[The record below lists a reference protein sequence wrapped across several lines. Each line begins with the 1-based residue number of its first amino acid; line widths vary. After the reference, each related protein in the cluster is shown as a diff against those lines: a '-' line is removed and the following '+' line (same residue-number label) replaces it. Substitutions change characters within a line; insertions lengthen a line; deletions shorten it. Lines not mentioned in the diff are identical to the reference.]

1 MFEVK
6 EKPRLVEKAYLL
18 AVILREEERANA
30 QSLLDEL
37 EELVSNLGIR
47 IFCKKVV
54 RVRKTYAGYLL
65 GKGKFNEVIED
76 VGELGCDV
84 IIFDNELSPSQQR
97 NWEAESKVLVIDRQE
112 IILDVFAARAQ
123 TKEAVLQ
130 VKLARLEYS
139 LPRLRR
145 AWTHLGRQ
153 RGGGVTQRGEGEA
166 QIELDQR
173 LVRDQISA
181 TKKEIKQVA
190 KTRKTSRKKRLRIPL
205 PTVALVGY
213 TNAGKSTLLNQ
224 VCDSDVLSADKLF
237 ATLDPTSRQSL
248 LPNGEK
254 IILTDTVGF
263 IRKLPHRLVDAFRA
277 TLEETLVANLLL
289 HVVDLSNP
297 QFEEHM
303 ETTLSVLSELGA
315 KEKEILTVFNKVD
328 LLKENDLVNLRISQN
343 YKDGDMVYLSC
354 KSGEGISDLMELIES
369 KLGLRREPITY
380 LIPHDKYSLVVN
392 IRKEGCL
399 AEESAEEDGMLITAY
414 PSNRLKKELKR
425 YEVSY

>member
-18 AVILREEERANA
+18 AVISKEEERKNA
-30 QSLLDEL
+30 ESLLEEL
-37 EELVSNLGIR
+37 DELVSNLGIQ
-47 IFCKKVV
+47 IFHKKVV
-54 RVRKTYAGYLL
+54 RVRKTYPGYLI
-65 GKGKFNEVIED
+65 GKGKFNEIIQQ
-76 VGELGCDV
+76 VGDLACDV

-97 NWEAESKVLVIDRQE
+97 NWEEESKVLVIDRQE

-173 LVRDQISA
+173 LVRDQITA
-181 TKKEIKQVA
+181 TKKEIKQIA
-190 KTRKTSRKKRLRIPL
+190 KTRKTSRKRRLKIPL
-205 PTVALVGY
+205 PTIALVGY
-213 TNAGKSTLLNQ
+213 TNAGKSTLLNKL
-224 VCDSDVLSADKLF
+224 CRSDVLSEDKLF
-237 ATLDPTSRQSL
+237 ATLDPTSRQAR
-248 LPNGEK
+248 LPNGIK
-254 IILTDTVGF
+254 IIFTDTVGF

-303 ETTLSVLSELGA
+303 ETTVAVLNELGA
-315 KEKEILTVFNKVD
+315 EDKEILTVFNKID
-328 LLKENDLVNLRISQN
+328 LLKSNDLENLKLSQN
-343 YKDGDMVYLSC
+343 CKGVDNVFVSC
-354 KSGEGISDLMELIES
+354 ETGEGIPELLLVIER
-369 KLGLRREPITY
+369 KLGLTKKERSF
-380 LIPHDKYSLVVN
+380 LIPHDQYQLVVKT
-392 IRKEGCL
+392 RKEGSL
-399 AEESAEEDGMLITAY
+399 VNEYAEDDGVRLTAY
-414 PSNRLKKELKR
+414 PSNLLYEELKNF
-425 YEVSY
+425 EL

>member
-414 PSNRLKKELKR
+414 PSNQLRKELKG

>member
-18 AVILREEERANA
+18 AVISKEEERKNA
-30 QSLLDEL
+30 ESLLDEL
-37 EELVSNLGIR
+37 DELVSNLGIQ
-47 IFCKKVV
+47 IFHKKVV
-54 RVRKTYAGYLL
+54 RVRKTYPGYLI
-65 GKGKFNEVIED
+65 GKGKFNEIIQQ
-76 VGELGCDV
+76 VGDLACDV

-97 NWEAESKVLVIDRQE
+97 NWEEESKVLVIDRQE

-173 LVRDQISA
+173 LVRDQITA
-181 TKKEIKQVA
+181 TKKEIKQIA
-190 KTRKTSRKKRLRIPL
+190 KTRKTSRKRRLKIPL
-205 PTVALVGY
+205 PTIALVGY
-213 TNAGKSTLLNQ
+213 TNAGKSTLLNKL
-224 VCDSDVLSADKLF
+224 CRSDVLSEDKLF
-237 ATLDPTSRQSL
+237 ATLDPTSRQAR
-248 LPNGEK
+248 LPNGIK
-254 IILTDTVGF
+254 IIFTDTVGF

-303 ETTLSVLSELGA
+303 ETTVAVLNELGA
-315 KEKEILTVFNKVD
+315 EDKEILTVFNKID
-328 LLKENDLVNLRISQN
+328 LLKSNDLENLKLSQN
-343 YKDGDMVYLSC
+343 CKGVDNVFVSC
-354 KSGEGISDLMELIES
+354 ESGEGIPELLLVIER
-369 KLGLRREPITY
+369 KLGLTKKERSF
-380 LIPHDKYSLVVN
+380 LIPHDQYQLVVKT
-392 IRKEGCL
+392 RKEGSL
-399 AEESAEEDGMLITAY
+399 VNEYAEDDGVRLTAY
-414 PSNRLKKELKR
+414 PSNLLYEELKNF
-425 YEVSY
+425 EL

>member
-30 QSLLDEL
+30 ESLLDEL

-303 ETTLSVLSELGA
+303 ETTLTVLSELGA

-354 KSGEGISDLMELIES
+354 KSGEGISDLMGLIES

-414 PSNRLKKELKR
+414 PSNRLRKELKG

>member
-1 MFEVK
+1 
-6 EKPRLVEKAYLL
+6 
-18 AVILREEERANA
+18 
-30 QSLLDEL
+30 
-37 EELVSNLGIR
+37 
-47 IFCKKVV
+47 V

-303 ETTLSVLSELGA
+303 DTTLTVLSELGA

-328 LLKENDLVNLRISQN
+328 LLKDNDLVNLRISQN

-414 PSNRLKKELKR
+414 PSNRLRKELKG

>member
-18 AVILREEERANA
+18 AVISKEEERKNA
-30 QSLLDEL
+30 ESLLEEL
-37 EELVSNLGIR
+37 DELVSNLGIQ
-47 IFCKKVV
+47 IFHKKVV
-54 RVRKTYAGYLL
+54 RVRKTYPGYLI
-65 GKGKFNEVIED
+65 GKGKFNEIIQQ
-76 VGELGCDV
+76 VGDLACDV

-97 NWEAESKVLVIDRQE
+97 NWEEESKVLVIDRQE

-173 LVRDQISA
+173 LVRDQITA
-181 TKKEIKQVA
+181 TKKEIKQIA
-190 KTRKTSRKKRLRIPL
+190 KTRKTSRKRRLKIPL
-205 PTVALVGY
+205 PTIALVGY
-213 TNAGKSTLLNQ
+213 TNAGKSTLLNK
-224 VCDSDVLSADKLF
+224 VCRSDVLSEDKLF
-237 ATLDPTSRQSL
+237 ATLDPTSRQAR
-248 LPNGEK
+248 LPNGIK
-254 IILTDTVGF
+254 IIFTDTVGF

-303 ETTLSVLSELGA
+303 ETTVAVLNELGA
-315 KEKEILTVFNKVD
+315 EDKEILTVFNKID
-328 LLKENDLVNLRISQN
+328 LLKSNDLENLKLSQN
-343 YKDGDMVYLSC
+343 CKDVDNVFVSC
-354 KSGEGISDLMELIES
+354 ETGEGIPELLLVIER
-369 KLGLRREPITY
+369 KLGLTKKKRSF
-380 LIPHDKYSLVVN
+380 LIPHDQYQLVVKT
-392 IRKEGCL
+392 RKEGSL
-399 AEESAEEDGMLITAY
+399 VNEYAEDDGVRLTAY
-414 PSNRLKKELKR
+414 PSNLLYEELKNF
-425 YEVSY
+425 EL

>member
-18 AVILREEERANA
+18 AVISKEEERKNA
-30 QSLLDEL
+30 ESLLEEL
-37 EELVSNLGIR
+37 DELVSNLGIQ
-47 IFCKKVV
+47 IFHKKVV
-54 RVRKTYAGYLL
+54 RVRKTYPGYLI
-65 GKGKFNEVIED
+65 GKGKFNEIIQQ
-76 VGELGCDV
+76 VGDLACDV

-97 NWEAESKVLVIDRQE
+97 NWEEESKVLVIDRQE

-173 LVRDQISA
+173 LVRDQITA
-181 TKKEIKQVA
+181 TKKEIKQIA
-190 KTRKTSRKKRLRIPL
+190 KTRKTSRKRRLKIPL
-205 PTVALVGY
+205 PTIALVGY
-213 TNAGKSTLLNQ
+213 TNAGKSTLLNK
-224 VCDSDVLSADKLF
+224 VCRSDVLSEDKLF
-237 ATLDPTSRQSL
+237 ATLDPTSRQAR
-248 LPNGEK
+248 LPNGIK
-254 IILTDTVGF
+254 IIFTDTVGF

-303 ETTLSVLSELGA
+303 ETTLAVLNELGA
-315 KEKEILTVFNKVD
+315 EDKEILTVFNKID
-328 LLKENDLVNLRISQN
+328 LLKSNDLENLKLSQN
-343 YKDGDMVYLSC
+343 CKGVDNVFVSC
-354 KSGEGISDLMELIES
+354 ESGEGIPELLLVIER
-369 KLGLRREPITY
+369 KLGLTKKERSF
-380 LIPHDKYSLVVN
+380 LIPHDQYQLVVKT
-392 IRKEGCL
+392 RKEGSL
-399 AEESAEEDGMLITAY
+399 VNEYAEDDGVRLTAY
-414 PSNRLKKELKR
+414 PSNLLYEELKNF
-425 YEVSY
+425 EL

>member
-18 AVILREEERANA
+18 AVILREEERANV

-237 ATLDPTSRQSL
+237 ATLDPTSRQAL

-369 KLGLRREPITY
+369 KLGLRRKPITY

-414 PSNRLKKELKR
+414 PSNRLRKELKG

>member
-18 AVILREEERANA
+18 AVISKEEERNNA
-30 QSLLDEL
+30 ESLLDEL
-37 EELVSNLGIR
+37 YELVSNLGIQ
-47 IFCKKVV
+47 IFHKKVV
-54 RVRKTYAGYLL
+54 RVRKTYPGYLI
-65 GKGKFNEVIED
+65 GKGKFNEIIQQ
-76 VGELGCDV
+76 VGDLACDV

-97 NWEAESKVLVIDRQE
+97 NWEEESKVLVIDRQE

-173 LVRDQISA
+173 LVRDQITA
-181 TKKEIKQVA
+181 TKKEIKQIA
-190 KTRKTSRKKRLRIPL
+190 KTRKTTRKRRLKIPL
-205 PTVALVGY
+205 PTIALVGY
-213 TNAGKSTLLNQ
+213 TNAGKSTFLNK
-224 VCDSDVLSADKLF
+224 VCRSDVLSEDKLF
-237 ATLDPTSRQSL
+237 ATLDPTSRHAR
-248 LPNGEK
+248 LPNGIK
-254 IILTDTVGF
+254 IIFTDTVGF

-303 ETTLSVLSELGA
+303 ETTLAVLNELGA
-315 KEKEILTVFNKVD
+315 EDKEILTVFNKID
-328 LLKENDLVNLRISQN
+328 LLKSNDLENLKLSQN
-343 YKDGDMVYLSC
+343 CKGVDNVFVSC
-354 KSGEGISDLMELIES
+354 ESGEGISELLQFIER
-369 KLGLRREPITY
+369 KLGLTKKERTF
-380 LIPHDKYSLVVN
+380 LIPHDQYQLVVN
-392 IRKEGCL
+392 TRKEGSL
-399 AEESAEEDGMLITAY
+399 VNEYAEYDGVRLTAY
-414 PSNRLKKELKR
+414 PSNLLYEDLKNFEL
-425 YEVSY
+425 

>member
-30 QSLLDEL
+30 QSLLDKL

-414 PSNRLKKELKR
+414 PSNQLRKELKG

>member
-18 AVILREEERANA
+18 AVISREDERANA
-30 QSLLDEL
+30 ESLLDEL
-37 EELVSNLGIR
+37 DELVSNLGIQ
-47 IFCKKVV
+47 IFHKKVV
-54 RVRKTYAGYLL
+54 RVRKTYPGYLL
-65 GKGKFNEVIED
+65 GKGKFNEILCE

-84 IIFDNELSPSQQR
+84 IIFDNDLSPSQQR

-166 QIELDQR
+166 QIEIDQR
-173 LVRDQISA
+173 LVRDQITA
-181 TKKEIKQVA
+181 TKKEIKQVS
-190 KTRKTSRKKRLRIPL
+190 KTRKTSRKRRLRIPL

-213 TNAGKSTLLNQ
+213 TNAGKSTLLNK
-224 VCDSDVLSADKLF
+224 VCGADVLSEDKLF
-237 ATLDPTSRQSL
+237 ATLDPTSRQAQ
-248 LPNGEK
+248 LPTGKK
-254 IILTDTVGF
+254 IIFTDTVGF

-289 HVVDLSNP
+289 HIVDLSNP

-303 ETTLSVLSELGA
+303 QTTLSVLNELGA
-315 KEKEILTVFNKVD
+315 EDKEILTVFNKID
-328 LLKENDLVNLRISQN
+328 LLESDNLENLKLSQNCNERDLVF
-343 YKDGDMVYLSC
+343 VSC
-354 KSGEGISDLMELIES
+354 ESGEGLLELLQLIEG
-369 KLGLRREPITY
+369 KLGLTKKERTF
-380 LIPHDKYSLVVN
+380 LIPHDQYQLVVKT
-392 IRKEGCL
+392 RKEGSL
-399 AEESAEEDGMLITAY
+399 ANEKAEDRGVRITSY
-414 PSNRLKKELKR
+414 PSNRLLEELR
-425 YEVSY
+425 EFEV

>member
-18 AVILREEERANA
+18 AVILREEERANV

-303 ETTLSVLSELGA
+303 ETTLTVLSELGA

-414 PSNRLKKELKR
+414 PSNQLRKELKG

>member
-18 AVILREEERANA
+18 AVISREDERANA
-30 QSLLDEL
+30 ESLLDEL
-37 EELVSNLGIR
+37 DELVSNLGIQ
-47 IFCKKVV
+47 IFHKKVV
-54 RVRKTYAGYLL
+54 RVRKTYPGYLL
-65 GKGKFNEVIED
+65 GKGKFNEILCE

-84 IIFDNELSPSQQR
+84 IIFDNDLSPSQQR

-166 QIELDQR
+166 QIEIDQR
-173 LVRDQISA
+173 LVRDQITA
-181 TKKEIKQVA
+181 TKKEIKQVS
-190 KTRKTSRKKRLRIPL
+190 KTRKTSRKRRLRIPL

-213 TNAGKSTLLNQ
+213 TNAGKSTLLNK
-224 VCDSDVLSADKLF
+224 VCGADVLSEDKLF
-237 ATLDPTSRQSL
+237 ATLDPTSRQAQ
-248 LPNGEK
+248 LPTGKK
-254 IILTDTVGF
+254 IIFTDTVGF

-303 ETTLSVLSELGA
+303 QTTLSVLNELGA
-315 KEKEILTVFNKVD
+315 EDKEILTVFNKID
-328 LLKENDLVNLRISQN
+328 LLESDNLENLKLSQNCNEGDLVF
-343 YKDGDMVYLSC
+343 VSC
-354 KSGEGISDLMELIES
+354 ESGEGLSKLLQVIEG
-369 KLGLRREPITY
+369 KLGLTKKERTF
-380 LIPHDKYSLVVN
+380 LIPHDQYQLVVKT
-392 IRKEGCL
+392 RKEGSL
-399 AEESAEEDGMLITAY
+399 ANEEAEDRGVRITSY
-414 PSNRLKKELKR
+414 PSNRLLEELR
-425 YEVSY
+425 EFEV

>member
-18 AVILREEERANA
+18 AVISTEEERKNA
-30 QSLLDEL
+30 ESLLEEL
-37 EELVSNLGIR
+37 DELVSNLGIQ
-47 IFCKKVV
+47 IFHKKVV
-54 RVRKTYAGYLL
+54 RVRKTYPGYLI
-65 GKGKFNEVIED
+65 GKGKFNEIIQQ
-76 VGELGCDV
+76 VGDLACDV

-97 NWEAESKVLVIDRQE
+97 NWEEESKVLVIDRQE

-173 LVRDQISA
+173 LVRDQITA
-181 TKKEIKQVA
+181 TKKEIKQIA
-190 KTRKTSRKKRLRIPL
+190 KTRKTSRKRRLKIPL
-205 PTVALVGY
+205 PTIALVGY
-213 TNAGKSTLLNQ
+213 TNAGKSTLLNK
-224 VCDSDVLSADKLF
+224 VCRSDVLSEDKLF
-237 ATLDPTSRQSL
+237 ATLDPTSRQAR
-248 LPNGEK
+248 LPNGIK
-254 IILTDTVGF
+254 IIFTDTVGF

-303 ETTLSVLSELGA
+303 ETTVAVLNELGA
-315 KEKEILTVFNKVD
+315 EDKEILTVFNKID
-328 LLKENDLVNLRISQN
+328 LLKSNDLENLKLSQN
-343 YKDGDMVYLSC
+343 CKGVDNVFVSC
-354 KSGEGISDLMELIES
+354 ETGEGIPELLLVIER
-369 KLGLRREPITY
+369 KLGLTKKERSF
-380 LIPHDKYSLVVN
+380 LIPHDQYQLVVKT
-392 IRKEGCL
+392 RKEGSL
-399 AEESAEEDGMLITAY
+399 VNEYAEDDGVRLTAY
-414 PSNRLKKELKR
+414 PSNLLYEELKNF
-425 YEVSY
+425 EL

>member
-18 AVILREEERANA
+18 AVISKEEERNNA
-30 QSLLDEL
+30 ESLLDEL
-37 EELVSNLGIR
+37 YELVSNLGIQ
-47 IFCKKVV
+47 IFHKKVV
-54 RVRKTYAGYLL
+54 RVRKTYPGYLI
-65 GKGKFNEVIED
+65 GKGKFNEIIQQ
-76 VGELGCDV
+76 VGDLACDV

-97 NWEAESKVLVIDRQE
+97 NWEEESKVLVIDRQE

-173 LVRDQISA
+173 LVRDQITA
-181 TKKEIKQVA
+181 TKKEIKQIA
-190 KTRKTSRKKRLRIPL
+190 KTRKTTRKRRLKIPL
-205 PTVALVGY
+205 PTIALVGY
-213 TNAGKSTLLNQ
+213 TNAGKSTFLNK
-224 VCDSDVLSADKLF
+224 VCRSDVLSEDKLF
-237 ATLDPTSRQSL
+237 ATLDPTSRHAR
-248 LPNGEK
+248 LPNGIK
-254 IILTDTVGF
+254 IIFTDTVGF

-303 ETTLSVLSELGA
+303 ETTLAVLNELGA
-315 KEKEILTVFNKVD
+315 EDKEILTVFNKID
-328 LLKENDLVNLRISQN
+328 LLKSNDLENLKLSQN
-343 YKDGDMVYLSC
+343 CKGVDNVFVSC
-354 KSGEGISDLMELIES
+354 ESGEGISELLQFIER
-369 KLGLRREPITY
+369 KLGLTKKKRTF
-380 LIPHDKYSLVVN
+380 LIPHDQYQLVVN
-392 IRKEGCL
+392 TRKEGSL
-399 AEESAEEDGMLITAY
+399 VNEYAEYDGVRLTAY
-414 PSNRLKKELKR
+414 PSNLLYEDLKNFEL
-425 YEVSY
+425 

>member
-224 VCDSDVLSADKLF
+224 VCDSDVLSVDKLF
-237 ATLDPTSRQSL
+237 ATLDPTSRQAL

-303 ETTLSVLSELGA
+303 ETTLTVLSELGA

>member
-18 AVILREEERANA
+18 AVISKEEERNNA
-30 QSLLDEL
+30 ESLLDEL
-37 EELVSNLGIR
+37 DELVSNLGIQ
-47 IFCKKVV
+47 IFHKKVV
-54 RVRKTYAGYLL
+54 RVRKTYPGYLI
-65 GKGKFNEVIED
+65 GKGKFNEIIQQ
-76 VGELGCDV
+76 VGDLACDV

-97 NWEAESKVLVIDRQE
+97 NWEEESKVLVIDRQE

-173 LVRDQISA
+173 LVRDQITA
-181 TKKEIKQVA
+181 TKKEIKQIA
-190 KTRKTSRKKRLRIPL
+190 KTRKTTRKRRLKIPL
-205 PTVALVGY
+205 PTIALVGY
-213 TNAGKSTLLNQ
+213 TNAGKSTFLNK
-224 VCDSDVLSADKLF
+224 VCRSDVLSEDKLF
-237 ATLDPTSRQSL
+237 ATLDPTSRHAR
-248 LPNGEK
+248 LPNGIK
-254 IILTDTVGF
+254 IIFTDTVGF

-277 TLEETLVANLLL
+277 TLEETLIANLLL

-303 ETTLSVLSELGA
+303 ETTVAVLNELGA
-315 KEKEILTVFNKVD
+315 EDKEILTVFNKID
-328 LLKENDLVNLRISQN
+328 LLKSNDLENLKLSQN
-343 YKDGDMVYLSC
+343 CKGVDNVFVSC
-354 KSGEGISDLMELIES
+354 ESGEGISELLQFIER
-369 KLGLRREPITY
+369 KLGLTKKERTF
-380 LIPHDKYSLVVN
+380 LIPHDQYQLVVN
-392 IRKEGCL
+392 TRKEGSL
-399 AEESAEEDGMLITAY
+399 VNEYAEYDGVRLTAY
-414 PSNRLKKELKR
+414 PSNLLYEDLKNFEL
-425 YEVSY
+425 

>member
-6 EKPRLVEKAYLL
+6 EKPRLVEKAYLV

-30 QSLLDEL
+30 ESLLDEL
-37 EELVSNLGIR
+37 EELVFNLGIR

-54 RVRKTYAGYLL
+54 RVRKTFPGYLL

-224 VCDSDVLSADKLF
+224 VCNSDVLSADKLF

-303 ETTLSVLSELGA
+303 ETTLKVLGELGA

-354 KSGEGISDLMELIES
+354 KSGEGISDLLELIEG
-369 KLGLRREPITY
+369 KLGLTKEPITY
-380 LIPHDKYSLVVN
+380 LIPHDKYSLVVK

-399 AEESAEEDGMLITAY
+399 ATESAAENGMLITAY
-414 PSNRLKKELKR
+414 PGSRLKKELKGF
-425 YEVSY
+425 EISY

>member
-303 ETTLSVLSELGA
+303 ETTLTVLSELGA

>member
-6 EKPRLVEKAYLL
+6 EKPRLVEKAYLV

-30 QSLLDEL
+30 ESLLDEL

-54 RVRKTYAGYLL
+54 RVRKTFPGYLL

-224 VCDSDVLSADKLF
+224 VCNSDVLSADKLF

-303 ETTLSVLSELGA
+303 ETTLTVLGELGA

-354 KSGEGISDLMELIES
+354 KSGEGISDLLELIEG
-369 KLGLRREPITY
+369 KLGLRKEPITY
-380 LIPHDKYSLVVN
+380 LIPHDKYSLVVK

-399 AEESAEEDGMLITAY
+399 ATESAEENGMLITAY
-414 PSNRLKKELKR
+414 PGSRLKKELKGF
-425 YEVSY
+425 EISY

>member
-18 AVILREEERANA
+18 AVISKEEERNNA
-30 QSLLDEL
+30 ESLLDEL
-37 EELVSNLGIR
+37 YELVSNLGIQ
-47 IFCKKVV
+47 IFHKKVV
-54 RVRKTYAGYLL
+54 RVRKTYPGYLI
-65 GKGKFNEVIED
+65 GKGKFNEIIQQ
-76 VGELGCDV
+76 VGDLACDV

-97 NWEAESKVLVIDRQE
+97 NWEEESKVLVIDRQE

-173 LVRDQISA
+173 LVRDQITA
-181 TKKEIKQVA
+181 TKKEIKQIA
-190 KTRKTSRKKRLRIPL
+190 KTRKTTRKRRLKIPL
-205 PTVALVGY
+205 PTIALVGY
-213 TNAGKSTLLNQ
+213 TNAGKSTFLNK
-224 VCDSDVLSADKLF
+224 VCRSDVLSEDKLF
-237 ATLDPTSRQSL
+237 ATLDPTSRHAR
-248 LPNGEK
+248 LPNGIK
-254 IILTDTVGF
+254 IIFTDTVGF
-263 IRKLPHRLVDAFRA
+263 IRKLPHRLVDSFRA

-303 ETTLSVLSELGA
+303 ETTLAVLNELGA
-315 KEKEILTVFNKVD
+315 EDKEILTVFNKID
-328 LLKENDLVNLRISQN
+328 LLKSNDLENLKLSQN
-343 YKDGDMVYLSC
+343 CKGVDNVFVSC
-354 KSGEGISDLMELIES
+354 ESGEGISELLQFIER
-369 KLGLRREPITY
+369 KLGLTKKERTF
-380 LIPHDKYSLVVN
+380 LIPHDQYQLVVN
-392 IRKEGCL
+392 TRKEGSL
-399 AEESAEEDGMLITAY
+399 VNEYAEYDGVRLTAY
-414 PSNRLKKELKR
+414 PSNLLYEDLKNFEL
-425 YEVSY
+425 

>member
-18 AVILREEERANA
+18 AVISTEEERKNA
-30 QSLLDEL
+30 ESLLEEL
-37 EELVSNLGIR
+37 DELVSNLGIQ
-47 IFCKKVV
+47 IFHKKVV
-54 RVRKTYAGYLL
+54 RVRKTYPGYLI
-65 GKGKFNEVIED
+65 GKGKFNEIIQQ
-76 VGELGCDV
+76 VGDLACDV

-97 NWEAESKVLVIDRQE
+97 NWEEESKVLVIDRQE

-173 LVRDQISA
+173 LVRDQITA
-181 TKKEIKQVA
+181 TKKEIKQIA
-190 KTRKTSRKKRLRIPL
+190 KTRKTSRKRRLKIPL
-205 PTVALVGY
+205 PTIALVGY
-213 TNAGKSTLLNQ
+213 TNAGKSTLLNK
-224 VCDSDVLSADKLF
+224 VCRSDVLSEDKLF
-237 ATLDPTSRQSL
+237 ATLDPTSRQAR
-248 LPNGEK
+248 LPNGIK
-254 IILTDTVGF
+254 IIFTDTVGF

-303 ETTLSVLSELGA
+303 ETTLAVLNELGA
-315 KEKEILTVFNKVD
+315 EDKEILTVFNKID
-328 LLKENDLVNLRISQN
+328 LLKSNDLENLKLSQN
-343 YKDGDMVYLSC
+343 CKGVDNVFVSC
-354 KSGEGISDLMELIES
+354 ESGEGIPELLLVIET
-369 KLGLRREPITY
+369 KLGLTKKERSF
-380 LIPHDKYSLVVN
+380 LIPHDQYQLVVKT
-392 IRKEGCL
+392 RKEGSL
-399 AEESAEEDGMLITAY
+399 VNEYAEDDGVRLTAY
-414 PSNRLKKELKR
+414 PSNLLYEELKNF
-425 YEVSY
+425 EL

>member
-30 QSLLDEL
+30 ESLLDEL

-237 ATLDPTSRQSL
+237 ATLDPTSRQAL

-303 ETTLSVLSELGA
+303 ETTLTVLSELGA

-414 PSNRLKKELKR
+414 PSNRLRKELKG

>member
-18 AVILREEERANA
+18 AVISKEEERKNA
-30 QSLLDEL
+30 ESLLDEL
-37 EELVSNLGIR
+37 DELVSNLGIQ
-47 IFCKKVV
+47 IFHKKVV
-54 RVRKTYAGYLL
+54 RVRKTYPGYLI
-65 GKGKFNEVIED
+65 GKGKFNEIIQQ
-76 VGELGCDV
+76 VGDLACDV

-97 NWEAESKVLVIDRQE
+97 NWEEESKVLVIDRQE

-173 LVRDQISA
+173 LVRDQITA
-181 TKKEIKQVA
+181 TKKEIKQIA
-190 KTRKTSRKKRLRIPL
+190 KTRKTSRKRRLKIPL
-205 PTVALVGY
+205 PTIALVGY
-213 TNAGKSTLLNQ
+213 TNAGKSTLLNK
-224 VCDSDVLSADKLF
+224 VCRSDVLSEDKLF
-237 ATLDPTSRQSL
+237 ATLDPTSRQAR
-248 LPNGEK
+248 LPNGIK
-254 IILTDTVGF
+254 IIFTDTVGF

-303 ETTLSVLSELGA
+303 ETTLAVLNELGA
-315 KEKEILTVFNKVD
+315 EDKEILTVFNKID
-328 LLKENDLVNLRISQN
+328 LLKSNDLENLKLSQN
-343 YKDGDMVYLSC
+343 CKGVDNVFVSC
-354 KSGEGISDLMELIES
+354 ESGEGIPELLLVIER
-369 KLGLRREPITY
+369 KLGLTKKERSF
-380 LIPHDKYSLVVN
+380 LIPHDQYQLVVKT
-392 IRKEGCL
+392 RKEGSL
-399 AEESAEEDGMLITAY
+399 VKEYAKDYGVRLTAY
-414 PSNRLKKELKR
+414 PSNLLYEELKNF
-425 YEVSY
+425 EL

>member
-237 ATLDPTSRQSL
+237 ATLDPTSRQAL

-303 ETTLSVLSELGA
+303 ETTLTVLSELGA

-414 PSNRLKKELKR
+414 PSNRLRKELKG

>member
-237 ATLDPTSRQSL
+237 ATLDPTSRQAL

-303 ETTLSVLSELGA
+303 ETTLTVLSELGA

-414 PSNRLKKELKR
+414 PSNQLRKELKG

>member
-18 AVILREEERANA
+18 AVISKEEERANA
-30 QSLLDEL
+30 ESLLDEL
-37 EELVSNLGIR
+37 DELVSNLGIQV
-47 IFCKKVV
+47 CDKKVV
-54 RVRKTYAGYLL
+54 RVRKTCPGYLL
-65 GKGKFNEVIED
+65 GKGKFNEIIEE
-76 VGELGCDV
+76 VGEIGCDV

-123 TKEAVLQ
+123 TKEAALQ

-173 LVRDQISA
+173 LVRDQITA

-190 KTRKTSRKKRLRIPL
+190 KTRKTSRKRRLRIPM

-213 TNAGKSTLLNQ
+213 TNAGKSTLLNK
-224 VCDSDVLSADKLF
+224 VCDANVLSEDKLF
-237 ATLDPTSRQSL
+237 ATLDPTSRQAK
-248 LPNGEK
+248 LPIGRK
-254 IILTDTVGF
+254 IIFTDTVGF

-277 TLEETLVANLLL
+277 TLEETLVADLLI
-289 HVVDLSNP
+289 HVVDLSNLH
-297 QFEEHM
+297 FEEHM
-303 ETTLSVLSELGA
+303 ETTLAVLNELGA
-315 KEKEILTVFNKVD
+315 EDKEILTIFNKI
-328 LLKENDLVNLRISQN
+328 DLVEFDNLQNLKLSQN
-343 YKDGDMVYLSC
+343 CHEKESVFVSC
-354 KSGEGISDLMELIES
+354 ETREGIPELLQVLERR
-369 KLGLRREPITY
+369 LGLTQKEKKF
-380 LIPHDKYSLVVN
+380 LIPHDKYRLVVKTRN
-392 IRKEGCL
+392 EGSL
-399 AEESAEEDGMLITAY
+399 ASEKAEECGIKMTAY
-414 PSNRLKKELKR
+414 PSNRLLEELR
-425 YEVSY
+425 EFQI

>member
-30 QSLLDEL
+30 ESLLDEL

-303 ETTLSVLSELGA
+303 DTTLTVLSELGA

-414 PSNRLKKELKR
+414 PSNRLRKELKG

>member
-18 AVILREEERANA
+18 AVISKEEERANA
-30 QSLLDEL
+30 ESLLDEL
-37 EELVSNLGIR
+37 DELVLNLGIQ
-47 IFCKKVV
+47 IFHKKVV
-54 RVRKTYAGYLL
+54 RVRKTYPGYLL
-65 GKGKFNEVIED
+65 GKGKFNEIIEE
-76 VGELGCDV
+76 VSELGCDV
-84 IIFDNELSPSQQR
+84 IIFDNDLSPSQQR

-112 IILDVFAARAQ
+112 VILDVFAARAQ

-173 LVRDQISA
+173 LVRDQITA
-181 TKKEIKQVA
+181 TKKEIKQIA
-190 KTRKTSRKKRLRIPL
+190 KTRKTSRKRRLKIPL
-205 PTVALVGY
+205 PTIALVGY
-213 TNAGKSTLLNQ
+213 TNAGKSTLLNK
-224 VCDSDVLSADKLF
+224 VCRSDVLSEDKLF
-237 ATLDPTSRQSL
+237 ATLDPTSRQAR
-248 LPNGEK
+248 LPNGIK
-254 IILTDTVGF
+254 IIFTDTVGF

-303 ETTLSVLSELGA
+303 ETTLAVLNELGA
-315 KEKEILTVFNKVD
+315 EDKEILTVFNKID
-328 LLKENDLVNLRISQN
+328 LLKSNDLENLKLSQN
-343 YKDGDMVYLSC
+343 CKGVDNVFVSC
-354 KSGEGISDLMELIES
+354 ESGEGIPELLLVIET
-369 KLGLRREPITY
+369 KLGLTKKERSF
-380 LIPHDKYSLVVN
+380 LIPHDQYQLVVKT
-392 IRKEGCL
+392 RKEGSL
-399 AEESAEEDGMLITAY
+399 VNEYAEDDGVRLTAY
-414 PSNRLKKELKR
+414 PSNLLYEELKNF
-425 YEVSY
+425 EL

>member
-277 TLEETLVANLLL
+277 TLEETLVASLLL

-303 ETTLSVLSELGA
+303 ETTLTVLSELGA

-414 PSNRLKKELKR
+414 PSNRLRKELKG